1 MNTNNN
7 KRKFPMRKNN
17 NRKRYVN
24 DFLIKNPEYHLEYNH
39 LLKES
44 KMWNS
49 CGQYWMGQEMKR
61 RSDCLLKGDLEGYKL
76 QRHSHELFYPQIVN
90 NLTPVHI
97 QVSSRPVHIQ
107 RSNHTQRPSHLNIY
121 R

>member
-7 KRKFPMRKNN
+7 NNNNNKRQFSTRRNNN

-24 DFLIKNPEYHLEYNH
+24 DFLIKNPEYHLEYNR
-39 LLKES
+39 LLKEY
-44 KMWNS
+44 KIWNS
-49 CGQYWMGQEMKR
+49 CGQYWMALEMKR

-76 QRHSHELFYPQIVN
+76 QKHSHELFYPY
-90 NLTPVHI
+90 
-97 QVSSRPVHIQ
+97 
-107 RSNHTQRPSHLNIY
+107 NIY